1 MFGYHF
7 TNNTLRDGRPVPP
20 IGEWLEHEGPITL
33 CESGLHASEHPF
45 DALFFAPGN
54 WLHRVELDGD
64 LQSHGEPVDKWA
76 GRRRKILAT
85 INAELLLC
93 EFARWCALQVIDLWD
108 APPVVRQY
116 LETGDETLR
125 NAARDAAAARAG
137 AWDAARDAA
146 GDAARAA
153 AAAAATAWD
162 AAWDAAGDAAGDAQ
176 RDKFLQMVEAEFQS
190 TENCS

>member
-125 NAARDAAAARAG
+125 NAARAA
-137 AWDAARDAA
+137 
-146 GDAARAA
+146 AA